1 MVHLRGSL
9 IFCLRSYVRH
19 RPAPLLQVLHHGVL
33 KLQPREIS
41 RYQNL
46 FVLNCLHTLPSN
58 SFSSLTFRSSNDGN
72 RNGTSV
78 GSYCSPSLT
87 TLAVSRGIGRKA
99 FELLYGNVGFYKS
112 DVELVVRESTAKAC
126 G

>member
-1 MVHLRGSL
+1 M
-9 IFCLRSYVRH
+9 
-19 RPAPLLQVLHHGVL
+19 
-33 KLQPREIS
+33 
-41 RYQNL
+41 
-46 FVLNCLHTLPSN
+46 
-58 SFSSLTFRSSNDGN
+58 
-72 RNGTSV
+72 